1 MDWEEGE
8 EHQSMDVDGDA
19 RIITGSR
26 QDTLVYSSAGR
37 DAAAVISTDYP
48 PDPAPPETRRFAK
61 TSHVGRIPATCWEGV
76 GPVMPESPVRVN
88 YTPKRAATLM
98 SSIVKNKKSW
108 MMIDSMDSDALSRA
122 ILAKYQTRGF
132 PTSTPLRGVKYC
144 HSCGMIWNRDRNA
157 ARNIALVFL
166 YAKFN
171 PGKRPFAFQRP
182 KGVAAAAGDAAAGV
196 DAAADVDASASAS
209 ASASSSA
216 STSASVVGGGG
227 GGGDCMVID

>member
-1 MDWEEGE
+1 MFL
-8 EHQSMDVDGDA
+8 
-19 RIITGSR
+19 TN
-26 QDTLVYSSAGR
+26 
-37 DAAAVISTDYP
+37 
-48 PDPAPPETRRFAK
+48 F
-61 TSHVGRIPATCWEGV
+61 C
-76 GPVMPESPVRVN
+76 
-88 YTPKRAATLM
+88 
-98 SSIVKNKKSW
+98 
-108 MMIDSMDSDALSRA
+108 

-182 KGVAAAAGDAAAGV
+182 KGAAAGAAAAAAGV
-196 DAAADVDASASAS
+196 DAAAAAGVDAAAAASAS

-216 STSASVVGGGG
+216 SSSASVSASASVG